1 MTLSGAAPAG
11 QPEEASRRLTTA
23 WFAFAVAALGVSTLF
38 ALLLIASRTPGVGAL
53 FPSHNFF
60 YSALVL
66 HVDLSAIVWVLAAGS
81 ALLALASPS
90 RAMWTGWFALALG
103 IAGAILMALGP
114 LPGSVEV
121 LKSNYVPVLRSWP
134 FLTGLG
140 LFGGAAAIMALRT
153 IVLLQPWQ
161 AEAGE
166 RPAMLAVYGA
176 AWGVLLAAVTAGWGL
191 VLIPDIFQPATYFEH
206 LFWGTGHI
214 LQLANMLFMLAAW
227 LWLADA
233 PARGTL
239 PGIQTSSGPGAAW
252 GLAVPAHRHW
262 SRVVLFLGLLPLL
275 AVPVL
280 LFAYPPASAEFR
292 TGFTELMRWGS
303 WLAAVPLGLIL
314 LWGLRRNTG
323 MSPGLH
329 TGSSTGL
336 RTGLQLSILLF
347 FFGIA
352 IGTFIRAD
360 NVMVPA
366 HYHGTIGAV
375 TLALMAVCLQQ
386 LPRLGFPPVHAA
398 LARWQLWLYGGG
410 TLTMALS
417 LAVSGWMG
425 VARKLPGDVQALA
438 DSGTLANTGRTIA
451 MSFAGI
457 GGALAVTGSIL
468 FVAGILVALGKKEPQ
483 GAEETG
489 RTLPASGRAA
499 NRRLF
504 AGLAVAGLSVA
515 LGSLFAVLQDTVKK
529 PPAITQLPPHS
540 DPAGHMAAAGKQE
553 IDLRFQQAVTMLH
566 AKKYEYAVTAL
577 ERILKI
583 QPDMPEAHVNM
594 GYALLGLKQ
603 YKAAYDSFDSATV
616 LRPMQANAYY
626 GMAEALYE
634 LGDLEGA
641 MGAMRS
647 YIHLSAPDD
656 PYVRRARAALWE
668 WEATL
673 NERKAAASKKGKPVL
688 SHAEGTASPAKS
700 KLP

>member
-1 MTLSGAAPAG
+1 MTLSGIVPAG
-11 QPEEASRRLTTA
+11 LPEASRRLAAA

-53 FPSHNFF
+53 LPGHDFF
-60 YSALVL
+60 YGALVL

-81 ALLALASPS
+81 ALLALASPP
-90 RAMWTGWFALALG
+90 RAAWIGWLALMLG
-103 IAGAILMALGP
+103 VAGAILMALGP

-140 LFGGAAAIMALRT
+140 LFGAAAALMALRA
-153 IVLLQPWQ
+153 VALLRPWQ

-166 RPAMLAVYGA
+166 RPAMLAAYGA

-191 VLIPDIFQPATYFEH
+191 ALIPDTLDPAAYFEM
-206 LFWGTGHI
+206 LFWGPGHI

-233 PARGTL
+233 PARGA
-239 PGIQTSSGPGAAW
+239 PPDIRTSSGLGAAW
-252 GLAVPAHRHW
+252 GLAVPARRYW

-280 LFAYPPASAEFR
+280 LFAYPPTSAEFR

-303 WLAAVPLGLIL
+303 WLAAVPLGLSL
-314 LWGLRRNTG
+314 LWGLRRDTG
-323 MSPGLH
+323 MPPS
-329 TGSSTGL
+329 L

-352 IGTFIRAD
+352 IGAFIRAD

-375 TLALMAVCLQQ
+375 TLALMTMCLQQ
-386 LPRLGFPPVHAA
+386 LPRLGFPPVRAA

-417 LAVSGWMG
+417 LAASGWMG
-425 VARKLPGDVQALA
+425 VARKLPGDIQALA
-438 DSGTLANTGRTIA
+438 DPGALAGPGRTIA
-451 MSFAGI
+451 MSFVGM
-457 GGALAVTGSIL
+457 GGALAVTGSVL
-468 FVAGILVALGKKEPQ
+468 FVIGVLIALGKREPQ

-489 RTLPASGRAA
+489 RMLPASGRAA
-499 NRRLF
+499 SRRLF
-504 AGLAVAGLSVA
+504 AGLVAAGLAVA
-515 LGSLFAVLQDTVKK
+515 LGSLFAVLQDAVQK
-529 PPAITQLPPHS
+529 PPAIAQLPPHS

-566 AKKYEYAVTAL
+566 AKRYEYAVTAL

-583 QPDMPEAHVNM
+583 RPDMPEAHVNM

-626 GMAEALYE
+626 GMAEALHE

-656 PYVRRARAALWE
+656 PYVRRARSALWE
-668 WEATL
+668 WEAAL
-673 NERKAAASKKGKPVL
+673 EERRAAASKKGKPAL
-688 SHAEGTASPAKS
+688 SHAEEPASPAKP
-700 KLP
+700 KPP

>member
-1 MTLSGAAPAG
+1 MTLSGAVPAG

-38 ALLLIASRTPGVGAL
+38 ALLLIASRTPGVGAML
-53 FPSHNFF
+53 PGHDFF
-60 YSALVL
+60 YSALAL
-66 HVDLSAIVWVLAAGS
+66 HVDLSVIVWVLAAGS
-81 ALLALASPS
+81 ALLALASPP
-90 RAMWTGWFALALG
+90 RAGWIGWLALALG
-103 IAGAILMALGP
+103 AAGAILMALGP

-140 LFGGAAAIMALRT
+140 MFAAAAALMALRT
-153 IVLLQPWQ
+153 VVLLQPWQ
-161 AEAGE
+161 AGAEE
-166 RPAMLAVYGA
+166 RPAALAAYGA

-191 VLIPDIFQPATYFEH
+191 VLIPDSLEPAAYFET
-206 LFWGTGHI
+206 LFWGPGHI
-214 LQLANMLFMLAAW
+214 LQMANMLFMLLAW
-227 LWLADA
+227 LWLAN
-233 PARGTL
+233 
-239 PGIQTSSGPGAAW
+239 AW
-252 GLAVPAHRHW
+252 GLAVPSGRHMV
-262 SRVVLFLGLLPLL
+262 RVVLFLGLFPLL
-275 AVPVL
+275 AVPAL
-280 LFAYPPASAEFR
+280 LFAYPPASAEFK

-303 WLAAVPLGLIL
+303 WLAAVPLGLSL
-314 LWGLRRNTG
+314 LWGLRQGKRAMPTQV
-323 MSPGLH
+323 
-329 TGSSTGL
+329 STEL

-352 IGTFIRAD
+352 IGTLIRAD

-366 HYHGTIGAV
+366 HYHGTVGAV
-375 TLALMAVCLQQ
+375 TLALMAACLQL
-386 LPRLGFPPVHAA
+386 LPRLGFPPVSAA
-398 LARWQLWLYGGG
+398 LARWQLWLYGLG

-417 LAVSGWMG
+417 LAISGWMG
-425 VARKLPGDVQALA
+425 VGRKLPGDMQVLA
-438 DSGTLANTGRTIA
+438 DSGTLANTGRIIA
-451 MSFAGI
+451 MSFAGV
-457 GGALAVTGSIL
+457 GGALAVTGSVL
-468 FVAGILVALGKKEPQ
+468 FVASIFVALGKGEPQ
-483 GAEETG
+483 GAEKNG
-489 RTLPASGRAA
+489 RTLPASGRTA

-504 AGLAVAGLSVA
+504 AGLAVAGLAVA
-515 LGSLFAVLQDTVKK
+515 LGSLFAVLQDAVQK

-540 DPAGHMAAAGKQE
+540 DPAGHIAAAEKRE
-553 IDLRFQQAVTMLH
+553 VDRRFQQAVTMLH
-566 AKKYEYAVTAL
+566 AKRYEYAVAAL

-626 GMAEALYE
+626 GMAEALYD

-673 NERKAAASKKGKPVL
+673 NERKAAASKKGKPIL
-688 SHAEGTASPAKS
+688 SHAEGTASPAKP

>member
-1 MTLSGAAPAG
+1 MTLSGTVPAG
-11 QPEEASRRLTTA
+11 LPEASRRLAAA
-23 WFAFAVAALGVSTLF
+23 WFAFAVAALGISTLF
-38 ALLLIASRTPGVGAL
+38 ALLLIASRTPGVGTL
-53 FPSHNFF
+53 LPGHDFF

-81 ALLALASPS
+81 ALLALTSPS
-90 RAMWTGWFALALG
+90 RAAWIGWFALMLG
-103 IAGAILMALGP
+103 VAGAILMALGP

-140 LFGGAAAIMALRT
+140 LFAAAAALMALRA
-153 IVLLQPWQ
+153 VALLRPWQ

-166 RPAMLAVYGA
+166 RPAMLAAYGA

-191 VLIPDIFQPATYFEH
+191 VLIPGSLQPVAYFEQ
-206 LFWGTGHI
+206 LFWGPGHI
-214 LQLANMLFMLAAW
+214 LQLANTLFMLSIW
-227 LWLADA
+227 LWLAD
-233 PARGTL
+233 
-239 PGIQTSSGPGAAW
+239 AW
-252 GLAVPAHRHW
+252 GLAVPARRHW
-262 SRVVLFLGLLPLL
+262 NKAVLLLGLAPLL

-280 LFAYPPASAEFR
+280 LFAYPPASAEFK

-303 WLAAVPLGLIL
+303 WLAAVPLGMSL
-314 LWGLRRNTG
+314 LWGLRRKAGTPP
-323 MSPGLH
+323 PGLRA
-329 TGSSTGL
+329 S
-336 RTGLQLSILLF
+336 LQLSILLF

-375 TLALMAVCLQQ
+375 TLALMTMCLQQ
-386 LPRLGFPPVHAA
+386 LPRLGFPPVRAA

-425 VARKLPGDVQALA
+425 VARKLPGDIQALA
-438 DSGTLANTGRTIA
+438 DPGALAGQGRTIA
-451 MSFAGI
+451 MSFAGL
-457 GGALAVTGSIL
+457 GGALAVTGSVL
-468 FVAGILVALGKKEPQ
+468 FVIGVLIALGKREPQ

-489 RTLPASGRAA
+489 RMLPASGRAA
-499 NRRLF
+499 SRWLF
-504 AGLAVAGLSVA
+504 AGLATAGLAIA
-515 LGSLFAVLQDTVKK
+515 LGSLFAVLQDAVQK
-529 PPAITQLPPHS
+529 PPAIAQLPPHS

-566 AKKYEYAVTAL
+566 AKRYEYAVTAL
-577 ERILKI
+577 ERIIKI
-583 QPDMPEAHVNM
+583 RPDMPEAHVNM

-668 WEATL
+668 WEAILT
-673 NERKAAASKKGKPVL
+673 ERRAAGATALRQGSGQALRQGSGQASKKGKPVP
-688 SHAEGTASPAKS
+688 SPAEGSTSPAKP
-700 KLP
+700 KPP